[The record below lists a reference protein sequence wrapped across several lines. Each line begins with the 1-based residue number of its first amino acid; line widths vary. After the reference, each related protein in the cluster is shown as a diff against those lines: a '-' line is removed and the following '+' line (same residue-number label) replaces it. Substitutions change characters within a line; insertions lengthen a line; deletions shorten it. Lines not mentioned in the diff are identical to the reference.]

1 MSRAG
6 PTPSPSV
13 PMSTMVYPGERPDE
27 SAQAATATTAG
38 VDSATRVIRT
48 FLPRECALPTARRR
62 HQIDGTS
69 WTTCP
74 GRPLDRPKR
83 RGHAASCTPS
93 DLRLEASGSGS
104 GPCPDDCVNLA
115 AGDVT
120 ATRDLTT
127 VVQGVGNAVLPTGQ
141 RAEIAHA
148 VSRGPEERACVPI
161 SVPAAPSDLSR
172 AIDGY
177 ADRAAAAERAEV
189 QHSHGLT
196 PEEGVLF
203 LCGRDAVTRHVTALI
218 DIVPDGAIS
227 RPGAAEVADVAKAI
241 FLAPDERGAEEI
253 ADIAPT
259 RDLFKVIDAQGLG
272 IHPTKGAE
280 VPHRARPRPEDG
292 VKISIHWA
300 ARADDVPAGVDCVSV
315 GGCSPEATEV
325 VHPLRAGPP
334 EGPPLAGCVSAPT
347 HHDAVVVDA

>member
-1 MSRAG
+1 
-6 PTPSPSV
+6 
-13 PMSTMVYPGERPDE
+13 MV
-27 SAQAATATTAG
+27 
-38 VDSATRVIRT
+38 
-48 FLPRECALPTARRR
+48 
-62 HQIDGTS
+62 
-69 WTTCP
+69 TC
-74 GRPLDRPKR
+74 
-83 RGHAASCTPS
+83 S
-93 DLRLEASGSGS
+93 SGS
-104 GPCPDDCVNLA
+104 GPRPDDRMNLA
-115 AGDVT
+115 AGHVT

-148 VSRGPEERACVPI
+148 VSRGPEERACVPV
-161 SVPAAPSDLSR
+161 SAPAAPSDLPR

-177 ADRAAAAERAEV
+177 TDRAAAAECAEV

-259 RDLFKVIDAQGLG
+259 RDLFKVIDAKGLG

-300 ARADDVPAGVDCVSV
+300 ARADDVPAGVDCVGV
-315 GGCSPEATEV
+315 GGRRSEEHTSELQSPYDLV
-325 VHPLRAGPP
+325 CRL
-334 EGPPLAGCVSAPT
+334 L
-347 HHDAVVVDA
+347 